1 MRAARLLQMLL
12 ILQNRGWQTCA
23 RLSVELEVSRRT
35 VLRDIDALTEA
46 GLPVIMH
53 RGPQGGVELGF
64 DYRTRL
70 TGLDSDEAEA
80 MGLLLTLMPPE
91 LHDLGLARAATRAQA
106 KIREA
111 FPDQTRAR
119 MIRAQTLFHAT
130 PMPQA
135 TADPRRAALAMA
147 VRRSGIVRLQSRSA
161 NPITIHPTALIMSP
175 DGWAVVDAL
184 TGKHWPE
191 TAWGDIAISARGFVS
206 TAGGAA

>member
-12 ILQNRGWQTCA
+12 ILQNRGRQTCA
-23 RLSVELEVSRRT
+23 KLAAELEVTRRT
-35 VLRDIDALTEA
+35 VMRDIDALTEA
-46 GLPVIMH
+46 GLPIIMH

-70 TGLDSDEAEA
+70 TGLDSEEAEA

-91 LHDLGLARAATRAQA
+91 LHDLGLARAATRAQT

-111 FPDQTRAR
+111 FPDQTRDR
-119 MIRAQTLFHAT
+119 MIRTQTQFQAA
-130 PMPQA
+130 PMQQKA
-135 TADPRRAALAMA
+135 ADPRRAAIAMA
-147 VRRSGIVRLQSRSA
+147 VRRSGTVRLQSRSA

-184 TGKHWPE
+184 TGKQWPE
-191 TAWGDIAISARGFVS
+191 ADWGDIAISAHSFAPMS
-206 TAGGAA
+206 AGRA

>member
-1 MRAARLLQMLL
+1 
-12 ILQNRGWQTCA
+12 
-23 RLSVELEVSRRT
+23 

-46 GLPVIMH
+46 GLPIIMH

-70 TGLDSDEAEA
+70 TGLDSEEAEA

-111 FPDQTRAR
+111 FPDQTRDR
-119 MIRAQTLFHAT
+119 MIRTQTLFQVAHMLQPA
-130 PMPQA
+130 
-135 TADPRRAALAMA
+135 ADPRRAALAMA
-147 VRRSGIVRLQSRSA
+147 VRRSGIVRLQSRTA

-184 TGKHWPE
+184 TGARWHE
-191 TAWGDIAISARGFVS
+191 ADWGDIAISARTFVTNS
-206 TAGGAA
+206 